1 MERRVVTRIEPTR
14 RAHGLTPINI
24 PELRRVAGY
33 ARVSTDNEE
42 QENSYEAQVR
52 YFTNY
57 IHNHEGWTFAGMYTE
72 EEPSYPA
79 LFCAYIYVHHHE
91 DDDAFLALY
100 FIRALNSEITMERRM
115 VNPFIMRQTHRTG
128 RRNLWR

>member
-57 IHNHEGWTFAGMYTE
+57 IHNHEGWTFAGMYTDE
-72 EEPSYPA
+72 ERSYPA
-79 LFCAYIYVHHHE
+79 QKGSSQKE
-91 DDDAFLALY
+91 D
-100 FIRALNSEITMERRM
+100 
-115 VNPFIMRQTHRTG
+115 PFPTG
-128 RRNLWR
+128 HFQVYGGA

>member
-14 RAHGLTPINI
+14 RAHGMTPINI

-72 EEPSYPA
+72 EERSYPV
-79 LFCAYIYVHHHE
+79 LFCEKQSSNKI
-91 DDDAFLALY
+91 
-100 FIRALNSEITMERRM
+100 
-115 VNPFIMRQTHRTG
+115 PRTG
-128 RRNLWR
+128 NAIINLMAFRILVIPQLLVL

>member
-14 RAHGLTPINI
+14 RAFGMTPISI
-24 PELRRVAGY
+24 PEMRKVAGY

-57 IHNHEGWTFAGMYTE
+57 IQNHEGWTIAGMYTE
-72 EEPSYPA
+72 EERSYPV
-79 LFCAYIYVHHHE
+79 L
-91 DDDAFLALY
+91 L
-100 FIRALNSEITMERRM
+100 
-115 VNPFIMRQTHRTG
+115 
-128 RRNLWR
+128 

>member
-1 MERRVVTRIEPTR
+1 MAKVTIIEPVIQRLIVDSDT
-14 RAHGLTPINI
+14 LQPKK
-24 PELRRVAGY
+24 LRVAAY
-33 ARVSTDNEE
+33 ARVSTE
-42 QENSYEAQVR
+42 QDEQQNSYEAQV
-52 YFTNY
+52 NY
-57 IHNHEGWTFAGMYTE
+57 YTSYIKANDQWEFAGIYSE

-91 DDDAFLALY
+91 DDGAFLALY

>member
-1 MERRVVTRIEPTR
+1 MAKVTIIEPVIKRLIVDSDT
-14 RAHGLTPINI
+14 LQPKK
-24 PELRRVAGY
+24 LRVAAY
-33 ARVSTDNEE
+33 ARVSTE
-42 QENSYEAQVR
+42 QDEQQNSYEAQV
-52 YFTNY
+52 NY
-57 IHNHEGWTFAGMYTE
+57 YTSYIKANDQWEFAGIYSE

-91 DDDAFLALY
+91 DDGAFLALY